1 MKESTLWKEYN
12 WLYQKFTRTIDSIY
26 KGCIDWMKKERLTLP
41 RPILENFKMKFA
53 ISSTDSEEEPCRQ
66 KQRNRVLITEKT
78 WKHNARFFFFFSNT
92 SLLVWECMCIL
103 FFFTSSPFFFQRDSS
118 STQHE
123 NATNEWSHTNEHNL
137 THKWDQLTSTVH
149 HWRVLNIAILPQ
161 WARKY
166 FKSRPFRKMLI
177 FTSSCC
183 VFLVLF
189 PLSLCLSH

>member
-78 WKHNARFFFFFSNT
+78 WKHNARFFHLLQYIVAGVRVYVYFFFSPHHHSFFNVI
-92 SLLVWECMCIL
+92 LLQL
-103 FFFTSSPFFFQRDSS
+103 
-118 STQHE
+118 STKMRPT
-123 NATNEWSHTNEHNL
+123 NDRIRMSTIWRTNETNSH
-137 THKWDQLTSTVH
+137 QLF
-149 HWRVLNIAILPQ
+149 IIDA
-161 WARKY
+161 
-166 FKSRPFRKMLI
+166 
-177 FTSSCC
+177 C
-183 VFLVLF
+183 
-189 PLSLCLSH
+189 